1 MIQIIGL
8 STLPIIRQ
16 GDDIAELTL
25 KAAREQKIDFL
36 EHDII
41 VIAQKIVSRA
51 EGNIVDLRLV
61 TPSALAQEIAKQN
74 GKDPRHVEAIL
85 KETARIIRMQ
95 GPHLIVE
102 TRHGLVCAN
111 AGVDKSNVDDEESV
125 IVLPGDPDQS
135 ARRIRERFR
144 DLSGIEVGVVISDT
158 FGRPWRI
165 GQVNVAIGV
174 DGLTPIVDYRGSSDM
189 FGRPLNVTQIA
200 LADELASAA
209 ELVMKKSD
217 GIPVAIIRG
226 LDYARGEGSARVLIR
241 PAEEDLFR

>member
-1 MIQIIGL
+1 LIQIIGL